1 MVLPVTLRWTI
12 ETMNA
17 ISLGEQATLDLVAI
31 VELKWML
38 AGEGV
43 HVHVERLQSD
53 AAYARQCLA
62 AADKSANASIRK
74 VAQRIRQQLGL
85 PLSD

>member
-1 MVLPVTLRWTI
+1 M
-12 ETMNA
+12 
-17 ISLGEQATLDLVAI
+17 LDLVAV

-53 AAYARQCLA
+53 EAYARQILA
-62 AADKSANASIRK
+62 TADRSANPTVRS
-74 VAQRIRQQLGL
+74 VARRVRLQLDL
-85 PLSD
+85 PEAAG

>member
-1 MVLPVTLRWTI
+1 MGWTV

-17 ISLGEQATLDLVAI
+17 ASLSEQATLDLVAV

-43 HVHVERLQSD
+43 HVHVERLQAD
-53 AAYARQCLA
+53 ADYARQLLSRADRSSNA
-62 AADKSANASIRK
+62 AVRGL
-74 VAQRIRQQLGL
+74 AQRVRRQLGL
-85 PLSD
+85 TPPPAG

>member
-1 MVLPVTLRWTI
+1 
-12 ETMNA
+12 MNA
-17 ISLGEQATLDLVAI
+17 VSMSEQASLDLVAV

-53 AAYARQCLA
+53 ADYARQILA
-62 AADKSANASIRK
+62 TADRSPNATVRS
-74 VAQRIRQQLGL
+74 VARRVRRLLDL
-85 PLSD
+85 PLPAAG

>member
-1 MVLPVTLRWTI
+1 
-12 ETMNA
+12 MNA
-17 ISLGEQATLDLVAI
+17 TSVGEQASLDLVAV

-53 AAYARQCLA
+53 ADYARQILA
-62 AADKSANASIRK
+62 TADRSANAAVRS
-74 VAQRIRQQLGL
+74 VAQRVRRQMGL
-85 PLSD
+85 QPRG